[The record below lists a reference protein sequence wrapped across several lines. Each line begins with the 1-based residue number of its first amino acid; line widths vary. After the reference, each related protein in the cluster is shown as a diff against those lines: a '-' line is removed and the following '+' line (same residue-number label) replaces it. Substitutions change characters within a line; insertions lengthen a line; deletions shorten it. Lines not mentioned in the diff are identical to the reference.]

1 MEANRQVETSV
12 RVRPITIVGAA
23 LCLVAA
29 ACGGTESTL
38 PTTTEPPAV
47 TTTASTSTTTTLPQ
61 AERDAAAVLAI
72 WGGMNAAWMEG
83 PDAAALYLTEHT
95 YPGMPSDYE
104 HCLLESRA
112 AGFMEYSPEA
122 DTIDPDPDWSPAAAD
137 VRADGRIYR
146 MAVVITEGTGAGS
159 ERTLRLLHVTILEDE
174 AFFFLSCEPPPPP
187 TTTTTTTTTTLPPMP
202 IEGYD
207 GDGVYEVD
215 IVVEADP
222 EALDGKFASK
232 TREMLRTIGIGVTS
246 GADAVLVVDVTSTAI
261 GRSYQNVGT
270 CYEAARTTGSATLTL
285 PDGTAL
291 TETLRGEVPAPGVT
305 FGCIKEKTEAPHE
318 WSFEQGLTKAI
329 VGLWGPGAVPLLTD
343 IVERDVRDSTYD
355 LPTKA
360 VALDAFRGLDY
371 DKIDVPDMTTFVGAT
386 LDLLELLQDEGWTD
400 HGAKR
405 AAQRFLTTLSGKDY
419 GSATETDI
427 QQWRDWYDEWLIEF
441 PAERSETG

>member
-1 MEANRQVETSV
+1 M
-12 RVRPITIVGAA
+12 RVRPIAIVGVT

-29 ACGGTESTL
+29 ACGGTESAS
-38 PTTTEPPAV
+38 PTTTKPPVA
-47 TTTASTSTTTTLPQ
+47 TTTISTSTTTTLPQ
-61 AERDAAAVLAI
+61 EDQDVAAVLAI
-72 WGGMNAAWMEG
+72 WDEMNAAWVEG
-83 PDAAALYLTEHT
+83 PDAAALFLTEHT
-95 YPGMPSDYE
+95 YPGMPAEYE

-122 DTIDPDPDWSPAAAD
+122 GTIDPDPGWSPAAGD
-137 VRADGRIYR
+137 LRVDGRIYR
-146 MAVVITEGTGAGS
+146 VAVVITEGTGAGS
-159 ERTLRLLHVTILEDE
+159 ERTLRLLRVTILEDE

-187 TTTTTTTTTTLPPMP
+187 TTTTTTTTTTLPPMS

-215 IVVEADP
+215 VVVEVDP
-222 EALDGKFASK
+222 EALGGKFASK
-232 TREMLRTIGIGVTS
+232 TREMLRIIGIDVTS
-246 GADAVLVVDVTSTAI
+246 GAGAVLEVNVTSTAI

-285 PDGTAL
+285 PEGTAL
-291 TETLRGEVPAPGVT
+291 TEALRGEVPAPGVT
-305 FGCIKEKTEAPHE
+305 FGCIKEKNDAPHE
-318 WSFEQGLTKAI
+318 WSFEQGLMKSI
-329 VGLWGPGAVPLLTD
+329 VGLWGSGAVPLLAD
-343 IVERDVRDSTYD
+343 VVERDIWDSTYD

-360 VALDAFRGLDY
+360 AALDAFRSLDY
-371 DKIDVPDMTTFVGAT
+371 DEIDVPEMTTFVGAT

-419 GSATETDI
+419 GSATEADI

-441 PAERSETG
+441 PAERSESG